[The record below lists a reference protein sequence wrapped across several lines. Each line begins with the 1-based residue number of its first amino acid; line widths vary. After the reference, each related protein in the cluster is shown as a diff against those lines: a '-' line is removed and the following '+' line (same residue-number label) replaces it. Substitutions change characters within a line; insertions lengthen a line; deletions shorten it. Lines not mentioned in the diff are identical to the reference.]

1 MDHQLFAVES
11 RANGLVARINA
22 LPVLMLNGGSLLG
35 AQSAES
41 GVMSMFILPWCLI
54 LIHAIP
60 WLLMEERPAVRHRTL
75 LAGQELAGFPARGRE
90 AGWK

>member
-1 MDHQLFAVES
+1 
-11 RANGLVARINA
+11 
-22 LPVLMLNGGSLLG
+22 
-35 AQSAES
+35 
-41 GVMSMFILPWCLI
+41 MSMFILPWCLI